1 MQKAAYAV
9 EAAIIGDHGIPPLH
23 ETLAELQGADLAW
36 RAVLDAEGTPLAAVA
51 VGSDDRDVGIDRLVV
66 APEHARR
73 GLGARLVG
81 AVLLDAARS
90 GREVTVS
97 TARDNL
103 PARRLYES
111 FGFHHTVDAEPEPGL
126 WVSAYR
132 WRQRPATRVV
142 CLDAAGAVLLLSWR
156 DPVDGR
162 LLHEPPGGGVE
173 PGEDARQPA
182 ARELR
187 EETGLPG
194 GYVTDR
200 VVTVPRAYRW
210 SGRRHVAVEPF
221 HLACAPDVAPPVSPT
236 ALSDVEHSA
245 YVGHRWVPPSA
256 LDGPDGLDGDLEPP
270 DLPDVV
276 RRLTR

>member
-9 EAAIIGDHGIPPLH
+9 EAAIIGDDGIPPLH
-23 ETLAELQGADLAW
+23 ESLDELQAAGLAW
-36 RAVLDAEGTPLAAVA
+36 RAVLDAAGTPLGAVA
-51 VGSDDRDVGIDRLVV
+51 VGSDHRVVDIDRLVV
-66 APEHARR
+66 DPAHARR
-73 GLGARLVG
+73 GLGARLVES
-81 AVLLDAARS
+81 VLLDAAGS
-90 GREVTVS
+90 GREVTAS

-111 FGFHHTVDAEPEPGL
+111 FGFRHTVDVEPEPGL

-162 LLHEPPGGGVE
+162 LLHEPPGGGLE
-173 PGEDARQPA
+173 AGEDAHQA
-182 ARELR
+182 AVRELA

-194 GYVTDR
+194 SYLTGR
-200 VVTVPRAYRW
+200 VVPVPRSYRW
-210 SGRRHVAVEPF
+210 NGRRHVGVEPF

-236 ALSDVEHSA
+236 GLTDVEQRA
-245 YVGHRWVPPSA
+245 YLGHRWVTPSA
-256 LDGPDGLDGDLEPP
+256 LESLDGSLEPP
-270 DLPDVV
+270 VLADVV
-276 RRLTR
+276 RQLTR